1 MNEYCILLILYK
13 INGLFFILLST
24 KIMIYIVNPNIIN
37 DLMRIDNVIILTT
50 VIMYIVNILYNIY
63 NNQYTIFYYL
73 MMKDLIIKI
82 FTLFGLYKYI
92 ELFIYDNDLIIR
104 FNLVINM
111 ILLILINIGY
121 FFKYKYLRIIYLNN
135 NNLLLL
141 ENNTSNTNNQENEN
155 RIKIVKYENNYIYE
169 IKECIICLNDIGI
182 NNDKFKLNCNCNN
195 IYHYNCIKEW
205 IDNNNGCPT
214 CRAELGV

>member
-1 MNEYCILLILYK
+1 MNEYYILSILYK
-13 INGLFFILLST
+13 INALFFILLST
-24 KIMIYIVNPNIIN
+24 KIMIYIENPDIIN

-50 VIMYIVNILYNIY
+50 IIMYIVNILYTIY
-63 NNQYTIFYYL
+63 NNEYTIFYYL
-73 MMKDLIIKI
+73 MMNNLIIKI

-92 ELFIYDNDLIIR
+92 DLFIYDKDLIIR

-121 FFKYKYLRIIYLNN
+121 FFKYKYLRILYLNN

-141 ENNTSNTNNQENEN
+141 ENNSNNQENEN

-169 IKECIICLNDIGI
+169 IKECIICLNDINI
-182 NNDKFKLNCNCNN
+182 NHDKFKLNCNCNN
-195 IYHYNCIKEW
+195 IYHHDCIKEW

>member
-1 MNEYCILLILYK
+1 MNEYYILSLLYK
-13 INGLFFILLST
+13 INALFFILLST
-24 KIMIYIVNPNIIN
+24 KIMIYIENPDIII

-50 VIMYIVNILYNIY
+50 IIMYIVNILYTIY
-63 NNQYTIFYYL
+63 NNEYTIFYYL
-73 MMKDLIIKI
+73 MMNNLIIKI

-92 ELFIYDNDLIIR
+92 DLFIYDKDLIIR

-121 FFKYKYLRIIYLNN
+121 FFKYKYLRILYLNN

-141 ENNTSNTNNQENEN
+141 ENNSNNQENEN

-195 IYHYNCIKEW
+195 IYHHDCIKEW

>member
-1 MNEYCILLILYK
+1 MNEYCILSMLYK
-13 INGLFFILLST
+13 INTLFFILLST
-24 KIMIYIVNPNIIN
+24 KIMIYIENPDIIN

-50 VIMYIVNILYNIY
+50 IIMYIVNILYTIY
-63 NNQYTIFYYL
+63 NNEYTIFYYL
-73 MMKDLIIKI
+73 MINDIIIKI
-82 FTLFGLYKYI
+82 FTLSGLYKYI
-92 ELFIYDNDLIIR
+92 DLFMYDKDLIIR

-121 FFKYKYLRIIYLNN
+121 FFKYKYLRILYLNN

-141 ENNTSNTNNQENEN
+141 ENNFNNQQNEN
-155 RIKIVKYENNYIYE
+155 KIKIVKYENNYIYE
-169 IKECIICLNDIGI
+169 IKECIICLNDITI

-195 IYHYNCIKEW
+195 IYHYDCIKEW
-205 IDNNNGCPT
+205 IDNNNRCPT